1 MAKTFRIAAAVA
13 LAAASLFT
21 TAHAASRDEAQAMLK
36 AALAE
41 IKTKGAD
48 AAGKDFSAGGNWNK
62 GTLYVFVA
70 DFKANILAHS
80 ANAKIVGKNLW
91 DVKDATGKLFV
102 QDQVKQMQAG
112 ANGAVQ
118 MRWMNPAT
126 KQIDDAEAVLGRVPG
141 QEVYV
146 GAVWFK

>member
-1 MAKTFRIAAAVA
+1 MFKRFT
-13 LAAASLFT
+13 LAAAAAALALGSLS
-21 TAHAASRDEAQAMLK
+21 AHASSRDEAQAMLK

-41 IKTKGAD
+41 IKAKGVEG
-48 AAGKDFSAGGNWNK
+48 AGKDFSAGGNWNK

-80 ANAKIVGKNLW
+80 ANGKIVGKNLW
-91 DVKDATGKLFV
+91 DVKDPTGKLFV

-112 ANGAVQ
+112 ANGAVT
-118 MRWMNPAT
+118 MRWMNPTT

-141 QEVYV
+141 QDLYV

>member
-1 MAKTFRIAAAVA
+1 MFKRFT
-13 LAAASLFT
+13 LAAAAAALALGSLS
-21 TAHAASRDEAQAMLK
+21 AQASSRDEAQAMLK

-41 IKTKGAD
+41 IKAKGIE
-48 AAGKDFSAGGNWNK
+48 AAGKDFSAGGSWNK
-62 GTLYVFVA
+62 GTAYVFVA

-80 ANAKIVGKNLW
+80 ANGKIVGKNLW
-91 DVKDATGKLFV
+91 DVKDPTGKLFV

-112 ANGAVQ
+112 NSGAVT
-118 MRWMNPAT
+118 MRWMNPST

-141 QEVYV
+141 QELYV

>member
-1 MAKTFRIAAAVA
+1 MKPRISLA
-13 LAAASLFT
+13 LAATLALAALSS
-21 TAHAASRDEAQAMLK
+21 HAASRDDAQALLR

-41 IKTKGAD
+41 IKAKGTE
-48 AAGKDFSAGGNWNK
+48 AAGKEFTAGGSWNK

-80 ANAKIVGKNLW
+80 ANGKIVGKNLW
-91 DVKDATGKLFV
+91 DVKDAAGKLFV

-112 ANGAVQ
+112 ASGSVQ

-126 KQIDDAEAVLGRVPG
+126 KQIDDAEALIGRVPG

>member
-1 MAKTFRIAAAVA
+1 MFKRFTAAAAAAVLA
-13 LAAASLFT
+13 LGSLS
-21 TAHAASRDEAQAMLK
+21 AHASSRDEAQAMLK

-41 IKTKGAD
+41 IKAKGVE
-48 AAGKDFSAGGNWNK
+48 AAGKDFSAGGSWNK

-70 DFKANILAHS
+70 DFKANIHAHS

-91 DVKDATGKLFV
+91 DVKDPTGKLFV

-112 ANGAVQ
+112 NSGAVT
-118 MRWMNPAT
+118 MRWMNPST

-141 QEVYV
+141 QELYV

>member
-1 MAKTFRIAAAVA
+1 MKFIPALSA
-13 LAAASLFT
+13 LALSLASLSA
-21 TAHAASRDEAQAMLK
+21 TAATRDEAQALLK
-36 AALAE
+36 AALGE
-41 IKTKGAD
+41 IKAKGLD
-48 AAGKDFSAGGNWNK
+48 AAGKDFSTGNAPWNK

-70 DFKANILAHS
+70 DFKANIVAHS
-80 ANAKIVGKNLW
+80 ANAKMVGKNLW
-91 DVKDATGKLFV
+91 EVKDPTGKLFV

-112 ANGAVQ
+112 ASGSVQ

-126 KQIDDAEAVLGRVPG
+126 KQIDDAEALIGRVPG

>member
-1 MAKTFRIAAAVA
+1 MFKRLT
-13 LAAASLFT
+13 LAAAAAALALGSLS
-21 TAHAASRDEAQAMLK
+21 AQASSRDEAQAMLK

-41 IKTKGAD
+41 IKAKGIE
-48 AAGKDFSAGGNWNK
+48 AAGKDFSAGGSWNK
-62 GTLYVFVA
+62 GTAYVFVA

-80 ANAKIVGKNLW
+80 ANGKIVGKNLW
-91 DVKDATGKLFV
+91 DVKDPTGKLFV

-112 ANGAVQ
+112 NSGAVT
-118 MRWMNPAT
+118 MRWMNPST

-141 QEVYV
+141 QELYV

>member
-1 MAKTFRIAAAVA
+1 MFKRFTLAAAAVA
-13 LAAASLFT
+13 LALGSLS
-21 TAHAASRDEAQAMLK
+21 AHASSRDEAQAMLK

-41 IKTKGAD
+41 IKARGVEG
-48 AAGKDFSAGGNWNK
+48 AGKDFSAGGNWNK

-80 ANAKIVGKNLW
+80 ANGKIVGKNLW
-91 DVKDATGKLFV
+91 EVKDPTGKLFV

-112 ANGAVQ
+112 TSGAVT
-118 MRWMNPAT
+118 MRWMNPTT

-141 QEVYV
+141 QDLYV

>member
-1 MAKTFRIAAAVA
+1 MFKRIT
-13 LAAASLFT
+13 LAAAAAALALGSLC
-21 TAHAASRDEAQAMLK
+21 AHASSRDEAQAMLK
-36 AALAE
+36 AALAD
-41 IKTKGAD
+41 IKAKGVET
-48 AAGKDFSAGGNWNK
+48 AGKDFSAGGNWNK

-80 ANAKIVGKNLW
+80 ANGKIVGKNLW
-91 DVKDATGKLFV
+91 DVKDPTGKLFV

-112 ANGAVQ
+112 TSGTVT
-118 MRWMNPAT
+118 MRWMNPTT

-141 QEVYV
+141 QDLYV